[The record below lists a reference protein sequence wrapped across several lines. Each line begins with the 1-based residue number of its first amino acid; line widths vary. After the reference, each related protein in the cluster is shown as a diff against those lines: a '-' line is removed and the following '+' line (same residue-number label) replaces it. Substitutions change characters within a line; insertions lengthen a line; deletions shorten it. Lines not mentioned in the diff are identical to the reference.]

1 MSVAE
6 IILKQINLADRAA
19 MMAWGVK
26 EIVSIDN
33 GVRFKSTGMVRWK
46 GYVEVV
52 LDEGKDLYNIEFFKL
67 RKAERK
73 ITKRVEG
80 VFCDELVPNI
90 DSVVG

>member
-1 MSVAE
+1 MTIANT
-6 IILKQINLADRAA
+6 ILEQIRLADRAA
-19 MMAWGVK
+19 LMAWGVK
-26 EIVSIDN
+26 EIVAMEN
-33 GVRFKSTGMVRWK
+33 GLRFKSTGMVKWK

-80 VFCDELVPNI
+80 VYCDELVPNI
-90 DSVVG
+90 DAVVG